1 LALPQISEI
10 LRKWLDEPRAWF
22 FFSWEYLDKLDAL
35 NAGIIEVS
43 GWWIEIWQ

>member
-1 LALPQISEI
+1 MV
-10 LRKWLDEPRAWF
+10 